1 MSNKKVCLVIGAG
14 DATGGAVAK
23 RFASE
28 GYVACVTR
36 RTLDKLQPLLDDI
49 HKAGGVAHG
58 FGSDARKEDEVI
70 ALIDHIESSIGPID
84 VLVFNIGANSPNSIL
99 TETARRYT
107 KMWEMA
113 CLAGFLN
120 GREVA
125 KRMVSR
131 EKDTDQETSGISHRG
146 TIIFT
151 GATAS
156 LRGSANFAGFSGG
169 KMALRGLA
177 QSMARELGPLGIHVA
192 HTIIDGAI
200 DTEFIRTLFP
210 DKYALKEQGG
220 ILNPD
225 HIADAYW
232 MLHQQ
237 PRDAWTHE
245 LAKTFDYFFDFGSLA
260 AYLAHTQMDK
270 IKAETGAQP
279 IYLPMLLG
287 AVFKATGN
295 VSPVS
300 VPAKGKYIFVDFK
313 RFADNYG
320 VPLNNNPFFPIITT
334 TLMRILTGLQM
345 RSDARMHE
353 FMDVIFKAIW
363 VDALNLNDPEVVER
377 VLQEA
382 HFDASALL
390 QLANAP
396 EAKDRLRDVT
406 TQAVER
412 GVFGAPTFFVG
423 DQMFWGQDR
432 IEQLKAALKT

>member
-49 HKAGGVAHG
+49 RKAGGVAHG

-70 ALIDHIESSIGPID
+70 SLIDHIESSIGPID

-131 EKDTDQETSGISHRG
+131 QKDTDQETIGITHQG

-245 LAKTFDYFFDFGSLA
+245 LD
-260 AYLAHTQMDK
+260 
-270 IKAETGAQP
+270 
-279 IYLPMLLG
+279 
-287 AVFKATGN
+287 
-295 VSPVS
+295 
-300 VPAKGKYIFVDFK
+300 
-313 RFADNYG
+313 
-320 VPLNNNPFFPIITT
+320 
-334 TLMRILTGLQM
+334 
-345 RSDARMHE
+345 
-353 FMDVIFKAIW
+353 
-363 VDALNLNDPEVVER
+363 
-377 VLQEA
+377 
-382 HFDASALL
+382 
-390 QLANAP
+390 
-396 EAKDRLRDVT
+396 LRPYM
-406 TQAVER
+406 EK
-412 GVFGAPTFFVG
+412 F
-423 DQMFWGQDR
+423 
-432 IEQLKAALKT
+432 